1 MQELD
6 IPQGRSSRRL
16 RTYPDRLSQARLKE
30 LVFSRSQA
38 FASWLSRFVET
49 TYSKPVSSA
58 GQGGRT
64 WSYQREREDA
74 AVLLSCKPAH
84 LYPVGTL
91 PNAHDF
97 SLPGSQSVVILR
109 FFDSVRSLAVVK
121 LWLFDSEVF
130 RMVNIGCGRPHT
142 KQSARE
148 SNAIAGRRTVKR
160 SAEL

>member
-148 SNAIAGRRTVKR
+148 QCNCWKTYGE
-160 SAEL
+160 AEC